1 MFVFK
6 LQIIIYLLHLV
17 LDIRISTCYIFVY
30 NLGTN
35 PAGTILSPSLVLPS
49 GPSCGQISRQLAAL
63 NLLSCINTL
72 ASCSE
77 MSLDMI
83 LLPSGAKPNPDDF
96 STVMRFDSKKLYF
109 IYITIVTMKITLICF
124 VV

>member
-1 MFVFK
+1 MG
-6 LQIIIYLLHLV
+6 H
-17 LDIRISTCYIFVY
+17 

-35 PAGTILSPSLVLPS
+35 PAGTILSPLLMLPS

-96 STVMRFDSKKLYF
+96 STVMRFESKENIDLF
-109 IYITIVTMKITLICF
+109 VIFVT
-124 VV
+124 